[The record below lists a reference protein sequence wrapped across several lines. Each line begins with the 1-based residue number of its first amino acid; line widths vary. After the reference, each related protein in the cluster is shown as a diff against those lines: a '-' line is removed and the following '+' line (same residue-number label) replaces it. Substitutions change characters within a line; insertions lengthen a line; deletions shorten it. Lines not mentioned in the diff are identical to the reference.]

1 MFKLAPLRNRISAG
15 NLVQKI
21 SASSYRAGAAA
32 NLSQNKHRDL
42 FGYFGRESKRVAS
55 TNCFLVPAFGLERR
69 SMRNHEI
76 LPQQRIIGR
85 PFCELCK
92 SQMWLACIEP
102 DEPGHDRRTFEC
114 PGCPNITVRI
124 VKYRA
129 TGPSPPSPL
138 DAWYST
144 WQRPLPIRPLAE
156 GQVRQPV
163 SPSDRNRTRSAT

>member
-1 MFKLAPLRNRISAG
+1 MGTVI
-15 NLVQKI
+15 
-21 SASSYRAGAAA
+21 
-32 NLSQNKHRDL
+32 LSQNKHRDL
-42 FGYFGRESKRVAS
+42 FGYCRGENQSSSQTQA
-55 TNCFLVPAFGLERR
+55 AFSCGSLFWDLERC
-69 SMRNHEI
+69 SMRKHEI

-114 PGCPNITVRI
+114 PGCPNVTVRI

-129 TGPSPPSPL
+129 TRSSPPSQL

-144 WQRPLPIRPLAE
+144 WQRTVPIRPLAE
-156 GQVRQPV
+156 VQMQQPA
-163 SPSDRNRTRSAT
+163 SPSNRNPRRSAAT